1 MKLRYPAEAFA
12 LGIILFS
19 AGMKEAFAA
28 GILVDLDCS
37 LCRIFE
43 RSSGKCSTDMES
55 HTLCLDCF
63 RCFLCL
69 RMSDRFCLSWSFTVC
84 RHMADELDRRT
95 FMCPACTVRQY
106 RK

>member
-28 GILVDLDCS
+28 GILVILTAVFAEFLKDLLENAVPTWS
-37 LCRIFE
+37 L
-43 RSSGKCSTDMES
+43 
-55 HTLCLDCF
+55 TLCLDCF